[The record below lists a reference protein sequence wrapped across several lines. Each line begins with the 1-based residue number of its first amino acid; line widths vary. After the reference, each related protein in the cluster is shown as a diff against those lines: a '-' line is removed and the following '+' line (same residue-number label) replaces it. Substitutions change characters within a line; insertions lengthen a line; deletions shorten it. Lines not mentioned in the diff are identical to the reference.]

1 MHRFQFLQHFPV
13 GSQLPKIKG
22 KQTGQD
28 NNLKMN
34 DVCTND
40 HRNRFTL
47 KVKDSSRNL
56 RFSVGTN
63 PAKKILIPSLTEK
76 GRVTTPYAPG
86 FPYKQQM
93 KSDK

>member
-1 MHRFQFLQHFPV
+1 MFRDF
-13 GSQLPKIKG
+13 K
-22 KQTGQD
+22 
-28 NNLKMN
+28 N
-34 DVCTND
+34 
-40 HRNRFTL
+40 TL
-47 KVKDSSRNL
+47 KVKDSSRNR

-63 PAKKILIPSLTEK
+63 PDKNILIPSLTEK